1 MSGSMTSETER
12 VRRIWDKLA
21 PRYDRDIKFFEKVLF
36 SGGREWACS
45 EASGVVLEI
54 GAGTGRK
61 LEDYL
66 VGIQLIGDDMVA
78 RMLAIT
84 WDSACAGGLEA
95 TTSVRVRRCQ

>member
-45 EASGVVLEI
+45 QASGVVLEI
-54 GAGTGRK
+54 GAGTGRN
-61 LEDYL
+61 LEYYPA
-66 VGIQLIGDDMVA
+66 GIQLIDIDMRHRMIAIA
-78 RMLAIT
+78 RKKAHA
-84 WDSACAGGLEA
+84 DRREEEH
-95 TTSVRVRRCQ
+95 SV